1 MDQDDQLPARRPR
14 SDGVQA
20 RERILGAALRLFVER
35 GYASTPV
42 RDIAQAADAN
52 VAAIAYYFGDK
63 AGLYR
68 AALYEPVCARAGDDA
83 LSDPSSTPLPL
94 PLPLKTALA
103 RTLRACLAPLG
114 QGRNALLC
122 VRLRQREAFEPTGML
137 DDERPQRERLQRHLT
152 AMLARELGV
161 DPDPELTALAFSI
174 KALVVYPYIG
184 HEHIHAAEPRLFDAP
199 GALDAWVERLTAY
212 AAAMVDAERARR
224 FP

>member
-1 MDQDDQLPARRPR
+1 MNPDDQLPVRRQR
-14 SDGVQA
+14 SDGIQA
-20 RERILGAALRLFVER
+20 RERILAAALRLFVER

-68 AALYEPVCARAGDDA
+68 AALYEPVCALAGDDA
-83 LSDPSSTPLPL
+83 LSAATDLPL
-94 PLPLKTALA
+94 RAALA
-103 RTLRACLAPLG
+103 ATIRACLAPLG

-152 AMLARELGV
+152 AIVARALGFEPGTPP
-161 DPDPELTALAFSI
+161 DPDLHALAFSI
-174 KALVVYPYIG
+174 RALVVYPYIG

-224 FP
+224 RP